1 MSPGHVVLKGGRVT
15 RARPRARG
23 GRNATGQATGLWRIF
38 YKYGSRL
45 GTSPEF
51 SGGGI
56 NNYYVVYAETRSFL
70 LGRGGRGPSAL
81 TGAIEKGT
89 GTGMARSAGA
99 GRRNPNMSGPSRTE
113 LRGADTGRTTRPT
126 AIRDR
131 LRPGLG
137 IGTGPSAAGAGSDA
151 TEGPRAAA
159 GAWRARW
166 GRGWG
171 WRAWA
176 VNRDRRHGVDVRYTH
191 KTIDA
196 QAIYP
201 TYSVNI
207 THHVRCSTFNASFT
221 TCRSLRPFPESHMQ

>member
-1 MSPGHVVLKGGRVT
+1 MLTMSPCHVVLKGGGVT
-15 RARPRARG
+15 RARPQARG
-23 GRNATGQATGLWRIF
+23 GGGGVTLPDRRLALAGL
-38 YKYGSRL
+38 L
-45 GTSPEF
+45 PF

-56 NNYYVVYAETRSFL
+56 NYYYVVYAETRSFL

-89 GTGMARSAGA
+89 GPGMARSGA
-99 GRRNPNMSGPSRTE
+99 GRRNPNMLTSGPSRTE

-131 LRPGLG
+131 LRPELG

-166 GRGWG
+166 G
-171 WRAWA
+171 
-176 VNRDRRHGVDVRYTH
+176 
-191 KTIDA
+191 
-196 QAIYP
+196 
-201 TYSVNI
+201 
-207 THHVRCSTFNASFT
+207 
-221 TCRSLRPFPESHMQ
+221 